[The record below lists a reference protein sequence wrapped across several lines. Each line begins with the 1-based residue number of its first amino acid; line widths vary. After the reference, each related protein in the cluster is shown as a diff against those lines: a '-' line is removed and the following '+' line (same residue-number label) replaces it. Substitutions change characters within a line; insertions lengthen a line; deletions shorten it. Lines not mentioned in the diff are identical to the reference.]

1 MAATERLIM
10 TAPTEKAICAR
21 IALKE
26 GGLAQR
32 FAVLRR
38 GHPVQCFA
46 VAYDGDVH
54 AYVNSCPHRGTELDW
69 QPGEVFDQDGLYLVC
84 ATHGAV
90 FEADSGHCSAGPCR
104 GAALARVPVEIRD
117 GVVMLV
123 DDVLASCEGESSP
136 A

>member
-1 MAATERLIM
+1 VIM

-21 IALKE
+21 AALQE

-38 GHPVQCFA
+38 GIPVQCFV

-69 QPGEVFDQDGLYLVC
+69 QPGEVFDQDGLYFVC
-84 ATHGAV
+84 ATHGAM

-104 GAALARVPVEIRD
+104 GAALVRVPVEIRD

-123 DDVLASCEGESSP
+123 EDVLASGEGESSP

>member
-1 MAATERLIM
+1 M
-10 TAPTEKAICAR
+10 TSAPEKAICAR
-21 IALKE
+21 DALKE

-38 GHPVQCFA
+38 GYSVQCFV
-46 VAYDGDVH
+46 VAYDGEVH

-90 FEADSGHCSAGPCR
+90 FEADSGHCSQGPCR

-123 DDVLASCEGESSP
+123 DDVLASREGESSS